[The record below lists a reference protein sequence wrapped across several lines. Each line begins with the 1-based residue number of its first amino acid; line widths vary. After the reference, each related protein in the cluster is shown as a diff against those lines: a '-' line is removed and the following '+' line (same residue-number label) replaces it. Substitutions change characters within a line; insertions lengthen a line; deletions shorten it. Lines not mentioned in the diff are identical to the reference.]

1 MRPHEPVIYVI
12 EDDEPVRRSLALLL
26 SSAGYCVQA
35 YDGPVAFLEVATTIN
50 PGCIITDM
58 RMPHMSG
65 LELMLELRS
74 KGITL
79 PVILITG
86 HGDVAL
92 AVEAMKQGAVDFF
105 EKPFEQTA
113 LIAAIQRT
121 VDNARD
127 GVDQQADSHAARA
140 ALLTLSAR
148 ERDVLRGLV
157 AGQTNKMIAREL
169 GISDRTVEEYRA
181 KVKTK
186 LGVTSLSALLTV
198 VMKAG
203 VEP

>member
-35 YDGPVAFLEVATTIN
+35 YDGPVAFFEVATALN

-65 LELMLELRS
+65 LELMLELRA

-113 LIAAIQRT
+113 LIATIQRT

-127 GVDQQADSHAARA
+127 GVDRQADSHAARA
-140 ALLTLSAR
+140 ALLTLSVR

>member
-181 KVKTK
+181 KVC
-186 LGVTSLSALLTV
+186 
-198 VMKAG
+198 
-203 VEP
+203 P